1 METTGTEQ
9 RGESDKAFADD
20 KRREQEHAGIEREGN
35 PIDQNLNRLHRQ
47 IPFRLK
53 PPIANY
59 TQASRVNS
67 QRP

>member
-35 PIDQNLNRLHRQ
+35 PID
-47 IPFRLK
+47 
-53 PPIANY
+53 
-59 TQASRVNS
+59 
-67 QRP
+67 